1 MIVFFSR
8 KFRITQIGLKTDN
21 PKGNKI
27 KIVSENLFVCVGHIS
42 YRKQ

>member
-21 PKGNKI
+21 PKEKKI
-27 KIVSENLFVCVGHIS
+27 KIVSENLFVCV
-42 YRKQ
+42 